1 MRIAY
6 LSTFYPFKGGI
17 AQFNASLYKAFAE
30 KGHEVKVFTFSLQY
44 PGFLYPG
51 KSQYVS
57 PDENAEKID
66 SIEILNTINPFS
78 YIKTAKKIKEF
89 APDLLIM
96 KFWLPFFGPSLG
108 YVSKRVGKKA
118 KVIAILDNVIPHE
131 KRIFDKT
138 FTRYFLKRCHGYVVM
153 SDAVKNDL
161 YKFIPDAKVLFRE
174 HPLYNHFG
182 EKTDKMTARK
192 KLGVKENSKLI
203 LFFGLIRDYKG
214 LDLLIEA
221 FGKLDDSYELLIA
234 GESYG
239 SFDKY
244 TELINKSSL
253 KSNIHLHNRYIS
265 DQEVSTFFSASDVS
279 VLPYKSATQS
289 GITSI
294 AFHFELPVIA
304 TDVGG
309 LKEIVQPGKYGLI
322 TDNPNSVEITQA
334 IKNYFDNNL
343 GEELRKNILIK
354 KKEESWEN
362 FAEAM
367 IKLKGILH

>member
-30 KGHEVKVFTFSLQY
+30 KGHEVKAFTFSLQY

-57 PDENAEKID
+57 PDENVEKID

-78 YIKTAKKIKEF
+78 YIKTVKKIKEF

-131 KRIFDKT
+131 KRIFDRT
-138 FTRYFLKRCHGYVVM
+138 FTRYFLKRCHGYMVM
-153 SDAVKNDL
+153 SEVVQNDL
-161 YKFIPDAKVLFRE
+161 LKFRPNAKYIFCE
-174 HPLYNHFG
+174 HPLFSHFG
-182 EKTDKMTARK
+182 DKMPMAEARK
-192 KLGVKENSKLI
+192 KLGLRDDSKVL
-203 LFFGLIRDYKG
+203 LFFGLIREYKG
-214 LDLLIEA
+214 LDVLINA
-221 FGKLDDSYELLIA
+221 FSTLDKSYELIIA
-234 GESYG
+234 GEAYTG
-239 SFDKY
+239 FEKY
-244 TELINKSSL
+244 QKLIDESPL
-253 KSNIHLHNRYIS
+253 KQNIHLYNRYIP
-265 DQEVSTFFSASDVS
+265 DHEVPLFFSSADVS
-279 VLPYKSATQS
+279 VLPYRSATQS

-294 AFHFELPVIA
+294 SFHFELPVIA

-322 TDNPNSVEITQA
+322 VSKPEPEDIALEIKRYFEQNLREKFSREILQKKTENSWA
-334 IKNYFDNNL
+334 
-343 GEELRKNILIK
+343 
-354 KKEESWEN
+354 N
-362 FAEAM
+362 FAEKIAELYKS
-367 IKLKGILH
+367 I